1 MEKKAEDGVGYRGLV
16 VMEPQDCDVPV
27 EMKNTT
33 RGKGRD
39 VFQQIR
45 VQRAEGS
52 FQWTI
57 VAIGPNTDLLQD
69 DFLIFLFF
77 IFSFSPLIS
86 FSFVHTKYE
95 DGRLG

>member
-1 MEKKAEDGVGYRGLV
+1 
-16 VMEPQDCDVPV
+16 MEPQDGDVPV

-52 FQWTI
+52 FQRTI

-69 DFLIFLFF
+69 DFLIIFYFISIFTTDF
-77 IFSFSPLIS
+77 IFPCPY
-86 FSFVHTKYE
+86 KYE